1 MLGLLTSHLH
11 ANYRYWD
18 YWDSAGNSVASAHI
32 HTQTHAHT
40 HTNTLALTCARGLAP
55 WRFAGWSQSQGSVSL
70 SRCVTKEEYKH
81 T

>member
-40 HTNTLALTCARGLAP
+40 HQHTGTDLRARTGTMEICGL
-55 WRFAGWSQSQGSVSL
+55 VSITGVCFSFSL
-70 SRCVTKEEYKH
+70 RN
-81 T
+81 